1 MVNSISSYTSLTL
14 SQKSLTNTTSLP
26 KKKKTTTFLS
36 FPFSSH
42 IFLATNQ
49 NSHLNATKKKK
60 KIQLKD
66 TLKFIKKTM
75 I

>member
-60 KIQLKD
+60 IQLKD